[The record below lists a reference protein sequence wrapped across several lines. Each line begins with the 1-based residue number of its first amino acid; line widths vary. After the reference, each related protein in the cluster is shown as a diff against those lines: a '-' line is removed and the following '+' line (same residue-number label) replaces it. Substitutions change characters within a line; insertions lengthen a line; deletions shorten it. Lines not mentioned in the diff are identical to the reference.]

1 MPGLITHNLVALSA
15 IEKIGTADISAFL
28 LGALG
33 PDVCYFHRA
42 MPWQMGTLR
51 NFGKKM
57 HYSDPNKLFAAMND
71 IVLKND
77 NPSVKSFVEGF
88 LCHYALDSTVHP
100 FVYAA
105 IPRYKDDKNV
115 KYNNSFIHN
124 LIEYKTDALILMKNK
139 GKRIK
144 TLDLKSVIST
154 ETKAVSAAS
163 FVMASV
169 VNELFADKP
178 VCQNK
183 FIRAYADLS
192 YNTLR
197 MQKVDNARVKNLSD
211 IENLFHIGPAL
222 SPLFWGEPDYS
233 YDYMNLE
240 HKSWANPNEPDVM
253 FNDSYIDLTENAV
266 DYTCE
271 LVTKLRAALD
281 RGEKAEYSLDK
292 LFVNGKRIE
301 DMK

>member
-15 IEKIGTADISAFL
+15 IERIGTADISAFL

-144 TLDLKSVIST
+144 TLDLKSVIPT

-183 FIRAYADLS
+183 FIQAYADLS

>member
-1 MPGLITHNLVALSA
+1 MPGLITHNLVALSV
-15 IEKIGTADISAFL
+15 IDKVGTADKAAFC

-42 MPWQMGTLR
+42 MPWQIGTVR
-51 NFGKKM
+51 GIGKKM
-57 HYSDPNKLFAAMND
+57 HYSDPNKLFDAMNE
-71 IVLKND
+71 IVLNSD
-77 NPSVKSFVEGF
+77 NSSVGSFAEGF

-105 IPRYKDDKNV
+105 VPRYKADKNV

-124 LIEYKTDALILMKNK
+124 LIEYKSDALILMKNK
-139 GKRIK
+139 NISVKR
-144 TLDLKSVIST
+144 LDLETVIPT
-154 ETKAVSAAS
+154 EKGAVSAAS
-163 FVMASV
+163 YVMTRVA
-169 VNELFADKP
+169 NKLFTDKP
-178 VCQNK
+178 ISEQK
-183 FIRAYADLS
+183 FIQAYADLS
-192 YNTLR
+192 YNTSR
-197 MQKVDNARVKNLSD
+197 MQKADNARVKNLSR
-211 IENLFHIGPAL
+211 IENVFHIGPAL

-240 HKSWANPNEPDVM
+240 HKSWANPNEPETE
-253 FNDSYIDLTENAV
+253 FTDSYIDLTEKAV

-271 LVTKLRAALD
+271 LISRFRAALD